1 MNTLKI
7 IILMFLLTLLFILLG
22 DLFAGTTGMVYA
34 LILAGIMNFGMYW
47 FSSSLVLRMYGAKVL
62 NEADAPELYNLIK
75 EISMQ
80 ANLPMPKVAI
90 IPQDAPNAFA
100 TGRNHNHSV
109 VAVTE
114 GILRLLSKEELKGVI
129 AHELAH
135 IRNYDMLIGT
145 IAATFAAAISIL
157 PRLFLFFGG
166 GRDSENR
173 NPLGPIL
180 AIVAMII
187 FPIIALIIRMAI
199 SRAAEYRADAT
210 GANFIKNP
218 NALASAL
225 AKLDGWSKKIPLEGN
240 EATAHMFI
248 VNPFS
253 GKSLVNLFST
263 HPPIEERIKRLR
275 EIENY

>member
-1 MNTLKI
+1 MNTIKI
-7 IILMFLLTLLFILLG
+7 FFLMFLMTLLFIFIGNLLG
-22 DLFAGTTGMVYA
+22 GTSGMYYA
-34 LILAGIMNFGMYW
+34 LIVAFFMNFFMYW
-47 FSSSLVLRMYGAKVL
+47 FSSSLVLKMYGARVV
-62 NEADAPELYNLIK
+62 NENDAPELYNLIK
-75 EISMQ
+75 EIAMQ

-100 TGRNHNHSV
+100 TGRNHNNSV

-114 GILRLLSKEELKGVI
+114 GILKLLTKEELKGVI
-129 AHELAH
+129 AHEFAH
-135 IRNYDMLIGT
+135 IKNYDMLIGT
-145 IAATFAAAISIL
+145 ISATFAAAISIL

-166 GRDSENR
+166 RDRDNR

-180 AIVAMII
+180 ALIAMIVLPIVA
-187 FPIIALIIRMAI
+187 LLIRMAI
-199 SRAAEYRADAT
+199 SRAGEYRADET
-210 GANFIKNP
+210 GAKFIKNP

-225 AKLDGWSKKIPLEGN
+225 GKLHSFSQRIPMKGN

-253 GKSLVNLFST
+253 SKSLINLFST

-275 EIENY
+275 SLEIR